1 MVTLQLTEIEIETIC
16 QALSQAGLENDELY
30 KRLMSKIIST
40 IVQLSNVWIQHTRI
54 DPVHARVKITHCEN
68 KLRLVKAIMEATHM
82 GLKSAK
88 DIADNTVDGG
98 ILLLNESSISKEQWE
113 QIAQSQS
120 LNIKWTYV

>member
-1 MVTLQLTEIEIETIC
+1 MVTLQLSEIELETIC

-40 IVQLSNVWIQHTRI
+40 
-54 DPVHARVKITHCEN
+54 PVHARVKITHCEN
-68 KLRLVKAIMEATHM
+68 KLRLVKAIMDSTHM
-82 GLKSAK
+82 GLK

>member
-1 MVTLQLTEIEIETIC
+1 MVTLRLSEIELETIC

-40 IVQLSNVWIQHTRI
+40 
-54 DPVHARVKITHCEN
+54 PVHARVKITHCEN
-68 KLRLVKAIMEATHM
+68 KLRLVKAIIEATHM